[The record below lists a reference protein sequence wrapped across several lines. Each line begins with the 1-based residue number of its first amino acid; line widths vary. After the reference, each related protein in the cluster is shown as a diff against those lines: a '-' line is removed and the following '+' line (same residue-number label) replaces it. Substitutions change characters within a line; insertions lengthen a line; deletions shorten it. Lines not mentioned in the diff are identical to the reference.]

1 MLDLFFVHAEDAI
14 HYNRK
19 EDDEHR
25 KRYHRVNAYACDLF
39 EVGGEFHVRFYLLV
53 TEFTLTSVPSL
64 CR

>member
-1 MLDLFFVHAEDAI
+1 MLDLLFVHAKDAI
-14 HYNRK
+14 HDYRK

-25 KRYHRVNAYACDLF
+25 KGYHRVNAYACDLL
-39 EVGGEFHVRFYLLV
+39 EVGGEFHMRFYLVV